1 MMMNPILSR
10 INLTAYRNY
19 AKQHFPNLLKPRPAD
34 SHKGTFGSIGVLG
47 GAEGMMGSALLAGT
61 AALYTGCGKVV
72 VAFPQDK
79 LPIAVHHPYPELML
93 DTAERAVHRTDID
106 VWLAGCG
113 LGKDEKAAKLVHTVW
128 QSGRPCLVLDA
139 DALHILVDYPQL
151 FLKNTR
157 NDMVLTPHPG
167 EAAYLLN
174 TTVQQVQSH
183 RDWAARE
190 LANRYHCWVV
200 LKGHNT
206 VISSARG
213 FLHTNTTGNTGL
225 ATAGSGDVL
234 AGMITSLLAQGIKAA
249 EAVPAAVWL
258 HGAAAEL
265 LEQSQVGPIGLLA
278 GELAEMLRW
287 LRNRLTAA
295 ATE

>member
-1 MMMNPILSR
+1 MNVF
-10 INLTAYRNY
+10 YRLPEG
-19 AKQHFPNLLKPRPAD
+19 FPLEEAVQRFPQIFRPRQAD

-128 QSGRPCLVLDA
+128 QSGQPCLVLDA

-234 AGMITSLLAQGIKAA
+234 SGIIGSLLAQGIDAFQAA
-249 EAVPAAVWL
+249 AAGVWL
-258 HGAAAEL
+258 HGAAADILRDSETG
-265 LEQSQVGPIGLLA
+265 EIGMLA
-278 GELAEMLRW
+278 GEIAPAARW
-287 LRNRLTAA
+287 LRNYLVRGK
-295 ATE
+295 

>member
-1 MMMNPILSR
+1 MNVF
-10 INLTAYRNY
+10 YRLPEG
-19 AKQHFPNLLKPRPAD
+19 FPLEEAVQRFPQIFRPRQAD

-113 LGKDEKAAKLVHTVW
+113 LGKDEKAAKLVYTVW
-128 QSGRPCLVLDA
+128 QSGQPCLVLDA

-190 LANRYHCWVV
+190 LANRFHCWVV

-265 LEQSQVGPIGLLA
+265 LEQSQVGPIGLLS

>member
-1 MMMNPILSR
+1 MRTRCI
-10 INLTAYRNY
+10 
-19 AKQHFPNLLKPRPAD
+19 FW
-34 SHKGTFGSIGVLG
+34 SI
-47 GAEGMMGSALLAGT
+47 
-61 AALYTGCGKVV
+61 
-72 VAFPQDK
+72 
-79 LPIAVHHPYPELML
+79 I
-93 DTAERAVHRTDID
+93 
-106 VWLAGCG
+106 
-113 LGKDEKAAKLVHTVW
+113 
-128 QSGRPCLVLDA
+128 
-139 DALHILVDYPQL
+139 
-151 FLKNTR
+151 R

-190 LANRYHCWVV
+190 LANRFHCWVV

>member
-1 MMMNPILSR
+1 MLESANLVHQQQGKNDDESDTFQNQLGRIPQLCQTTLPQPAETQTGRQPQRYVRQHRRFGRRGRHDGFRIAGGHSGLIHRLRQSR
-10 INLTAYRNY
+10 
-19 AKQHFPNLLKPRPAD
+19 
-34 SHKGTFGSIGVLG
+34 G
-47 GAEGMMGSALLAGT
+47 G
-61 AALYTGCGKVV
+61 
-72 VAFPQDK
+72 
-79 LPIAVHHPYPELML
+79 
-93 DTAERAVHRTDID
+93 AVHRTDID

-128 QSGRPCLVLDA
+128 QSGQPCLVLDA
-139 DALHILVDYPQL
+139 DALHILVDYPQM

-265 LEQSQVGPIGLLA
+265 LEQSEVGPIGLLS

-287 LRNRLTAA
+287 LRNRLISTPAA
-295 ATE
+295 